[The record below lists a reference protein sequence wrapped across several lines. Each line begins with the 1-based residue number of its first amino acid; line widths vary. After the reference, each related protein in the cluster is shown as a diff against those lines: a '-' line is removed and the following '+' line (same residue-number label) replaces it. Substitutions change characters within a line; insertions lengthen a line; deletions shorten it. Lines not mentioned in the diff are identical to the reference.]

1 MPTWQTTPQADL
13 EQPAH
18 NTKNVL
24 IVMNS
29 IKKISGGLSEEQE
42 TRHGQQ
48 IATSPY
54 TEANLLR
61 HQNFEFH
68 FDSCNKKLVR
78 IARIWIPKLLRDRAF
93 LFFFSPEAAEKIGP
107 SSRTASPCSRACARA
122 KNARAKS
129 RSTLPTRPIS
139 TLGWLGGRRRG
150 HRGFR
155 PPGIKLVNLLGMLP
169 RFQLY

>member
-1 MPTWQTTPQADL
+1 
-13 EQPAH
+13 
-18 NTKNVL
+18 
-24 IVMNS
+24 MNS
-29 IKKISGGLSEEQE
+29 INKISGGLSEEHE

-61 HQNFEFH
+61 HVNIQFH
-68 FDSCNKKLVR
+68 FDSCNKKLFR
-78 IARIWIPKLLRDRAF
+78 IARIWIPKILRDRAF
-93 LFFFSPEAAEKIGP
+93 LFFSPEAAEKIGP

-129 RSTLPTRPIS
+129 RSTLPTRPTS
-139 TLGWLGGRRRG
+139 ALVWRGGRRRSR
-150 HRGFR
+150 RGFR
-155 PPGIKLVNLLGMLP
+155 PPGIKIVKLLGMLP